1 MMEQD
6 KRTLLVRM
14 IDTAAQRWEDINCGP
29 NDSSPESLA
38 AIAHAACQ
46 ATLQL
51 ERIADA
57 LEAIANTRREK
68 EQS

>member
-1 MMEQD
+1 MEQD

-29 NDSSPESLA
+29 DDSSPESLA
-38 AIAHAACQ
+38 AIAHAACH

-51 ERIADA
+51 ARIADA
-57 LEAIANTRREK
+57 LEAIAQSPRREK
-68 EQS
+68 E